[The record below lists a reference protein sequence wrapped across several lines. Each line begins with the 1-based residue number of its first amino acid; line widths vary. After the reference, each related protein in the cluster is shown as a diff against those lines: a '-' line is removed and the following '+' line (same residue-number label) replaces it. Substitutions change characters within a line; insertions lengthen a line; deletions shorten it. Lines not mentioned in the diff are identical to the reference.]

1 MRLDFD
7 DGFPVIGYPAHGLVT
22 MPGSRPPTNLTP
34 GDYWY
39 SGTVPPN
46 PVTGVGWVAGSPQ
59 TATGA
64 NIIGLRVQTSA
75 AKTGMGATF
84 TYKGD
89 LTVATPQYWNG
100 SAFTNVSGYITAP
113 PSTHAGYTSEAI
125 LAIFDSVSSTA
136 FVWAVSESDV
146 SGGNTKGEAVTT
158 S

>member
-1 MRLDFD
+1 MSLLT
-7 DGFPVIGYPAHGLVT
+7 GVGGNAGPTGSLPA
-22 MPGSRPPTNLTP
+22 

-39 SGTVPPN
+39 SGTTPPAPN
-46 PVTGVGWVAGSPQ
+46 YGAGWVAGSPQ
-59 TATGA
+59 TASGA
-64 NIIGLRVQTSA
+64 NIIGLRVQASA

-89 LTVATPQYWNG
+89 LTVATPQQWNG
-100 SAFTNVSGYITAP
+100 AAYANVTGYATAS

-125 LAIFDSVSSTA
+125 AAIFDSVASTA

-146 SGGNTKGEAVTT
+146 SGGNTKGEAITT